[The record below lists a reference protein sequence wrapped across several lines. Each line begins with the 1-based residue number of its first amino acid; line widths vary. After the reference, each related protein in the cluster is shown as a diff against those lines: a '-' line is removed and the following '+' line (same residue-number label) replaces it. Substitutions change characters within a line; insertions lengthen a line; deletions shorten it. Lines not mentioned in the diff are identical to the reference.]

1 MTLSDSKIETAISTL
16 EHAGLTRYEAT
27 CYATLLAL
35 GESEAKE
42 IRQHSNIPLAKVYQT
57 LNELKERGFV
67 TTTSS
72 LRPTRYSAAPP
83 KVFLTLLEKER
94 SETLVALNETL
105 EEVEKARIPKRRPL
119 FWPFNGE
126 ENLAWVL
133 RKIIPEAKEE
143 VFSSLSANLLA
154 RLGIEFKGNKER
166 GIQLRAIAVDHADS
180 KHYPEWG
187 FTTRRLLNIPLIPP
201 FYEALKMAWEFGT
214 REQAGILIVDNTDS
228 VIALPIFPKEQIGV
242 WVMDEDIIT
251 VQKRFVNFMWEWLPK
266 YKSSKGA

>member
-1 MTLSDSKIETAISTL
+1 MTLLDSKIETAVGIL
-16 EHAGLTRYEAT
+16 ERAGLTRYEAT
-27 CYATLLAL
+27 CYVTLLAL

-57 LNELKERGFV
+57 LNELIERGFV
-67 TTTSS
+67 TATSS
-72 LRPTRYSAAPP
+72 LRPTRYSVVPP

-126 ENLAWVL
+126 ENLVWVL

-143 VFSSLSANLLA
+143 IFSALSANLLA
-154 RLGIEFKGNKER
+154 RLGIEFKGIKER
-166 GIQLRAIAVDHADS
+166 GIQLHAIAIDQADS
-180 KHYPEWG
+180 KYYPEWG
-187 FTTRRLLNIPLIPP
+187 FTTRILLNIPLIPP
-201 FYEALKMAWEFGT
+201 FHEALKTAWEFGT
-214 REQAGILIVDNTDS
+214 REQFGILIIDNTDS

-242 WVMDEDIIT
+242 WVMDKDIIT
-251 VQKRFVNFMWEWLPK
+251 VQKRFVDFMWNWLPE
-266 YKSSKGA
+266 